1 MVRRPSVGWRANGMS
16 AAHPL
21 AAAAAPTAIA
31 PTLASLMVM
40 AQDFAT
46 AWSRIGSKVDQT
58 GNRLAEAE
66 ACKKELR
73 VALEQALGQAG
84 VSPDGARLDKLS
96 AAGGFV
102 HGLSDGAPAFRI
114 FSSDTWH
121 PTLRT
126 AIDELKTK
134 GANDE

>member
-1 MVRRPSVGWRANGMS
+1 MSVAYLRA
-16 AAHPL
+16 AT
-21 AAAAAPTAIA
+21 AAPAAIA
-31 PTLASLMVM
+31 PTLASLMVL

-46 AWSRIGSKVDQT
+46 AWSRIGSKVDQA

-66 ACKKELR
+66 DCKAQLR
-73 VALEQALGQAG
+73 AALEQVLGQAG

-102 HGLSDGAPAFRI
+102 YGLSDGAPAFRI
-114 FSSDTWH
+114 FSSDAWH

>member
-1 MVRRPSVGWRANGMS
+1 MS

-21 AAAAAPTAIA
+21 AAVATPAAIA
-31 PTLASLMVM
+31 PTIASLMVL

-46 AWSRIGSKVDQT
+46 AWSRIGSKVDQG
-58 GNRLAEAE
+58 GNRLAAAE
-66 ACKKELR
+66 ACKTALR
-73 VALEQALGQAG
+73 AALEQALVQACA
-84 VSPDGARLDKLS
+84 SPDGARLDKLS

-102 HGLSDGAPAFRI
+102 HGLSAGAPAFRI
-114 FSSDTWH
+114 FSSDAWH
-121 PTLRT
+121 PTLRA